1 MLQKESLINSFMVTL
16 FTEVHLG
23 LDIDGLPQGQR
34 ISQRSGLWT
43 QFSGLVNFASMSW
56 DRAGTAPPAIGP
68 GTLLPFL
75 AMGAQ
80 PWTR

>member
-1 MLQKESLINSFMVTL
+1 MVTL

-56 DRAGTAPPAIGP
+56 DGAGTAPPNHRPRHPASIFGDGCP
-68 GTLLPFL
+68 
-75 AMGAQ
+75 ASDEMGL
-80 PWTR
+80 WKRMCVL